1 MLKKTLSHRSQ
12 ATIVS
17 DLVGRWII
25 KNNPTMQDKFY
36 ISDKA
41 ISSFDYRFMFT
52 KKWQPF
58 VKMFNLE
65 LAVMKENGEL
75 ARIDKPSYNP
85 LASLMDYL
93 VFRFSLG

>member
-1 MLKKTLSHRSQ
+1 
-12 ATIVS
+12 
-17 DLVGRWII
+17 
-25 KNNPTMQDKFY
+25 MQDKFY

-75 ARIDKPSYNP
+75 ARIIENYK
-85 LASLMDYL
+85 
-93 VFRFSLG
+93 

>member
-17 DLVGRWII
+17 DLVGSWII

-75 ARIDKPSYNP
+75 ARIIENYK
-85 LASLMDYL
+85 
-93 VFRFSLG
+93 